1 MNNNHNSSSSIKTVI
16 DAIVDA
22 GDEGIT
28 VKEITDRLC
37 CTKIAVYSAVNKA
50 RQLKKRNKKHLYP
63 GTIVSIDNKYYHKQ
77 NQHDSPINNVKPT
90 TVANDDGVINQDKI
104 TIELLNELKTIP
116 VEYVMTYLETR
127 EKAVIYEYTANILR
141 TITSIFE
148 KLRGEYEKKTN

>member
-1 MNNNHNSSSSIKTVI
+1 MNNNHNSSSPIKNII

-28 VKEITDRLC
+28 VKEITDRLR

-63 GTIVSIDNKYYHKQ
+63 GTIVSIDNKYYH
-77 NQHDSPINNVKPT
+77 NPDTVQHQSNTVVKHAAST
-90 TVANDDGVINQDKI
+90 LNRSALT
-104 TIELLNELKTIP
+104 EMLLNELKTIP
-116 VEYVMTYLETR
+116 VEYIMTYLETR

-141 TITSIFE
+141 NITSIFE